1 MKNAI
6 GMYFLD
12 THIQIAQ
19 VSWHMGHS
27 TVQRTADCSWD
38 SRVLHTQRTEIAR
51 EIEAVVKREG
61 FNSNCPVIVGLPGD
75 WVSYVPVET
84 DAIPPQD
91 LMRFLQFE
99 LEDDVPIPFENFQI
113 DMLGTHRTDKKLQ
126 GLAVVCDSYKTDAL
140 CQLLDL
146 AGLNVQSMCPELA
159 GLDGLVGSSSHHK
172 DVTWALHLHVE
183 NMRCLLTLSKKG
195 IIAMGR
201 SLRCSTEPEESL
213 THELTLILREVF
225 TGSLHGVGADDLS
238 IMVSVPQRFKS
249 TVVAVFGS
257 MGHGAVEVFET
268 EGLEASGKP
277 SGVAEQLAST
287 YLRCGSMPNFLASQ
301 LTQKQLKKEMRFA
314 GVLMTLLVT
323 LLLLMWGAGAYL
335 KIKNLQQEQTKLT
348 RQIEAVFS
356 EHLPDVKKIVQ
367 PVTQMSNY
375 LDTFRKESEILIQA
389 IKKRASPLQVLE
401 SVSGSVKTKRDISIK
416 SLDIEA
422 ANVRLEGTAP
432 SYQSVEALAD
442 DFRRVPNFI
451 NVELGDVS
459 TNQADGQVRF
469 IMSIA
474 RGVTP

>member
-19 VSWHMGHS
+19 VSWHMGHA
-27 TVQRTADCSWD
+27 TVQRTTNCAWNSK
-38 SRVLHTQRTEIAR
+38 VLHTQRTEIAR
-51 EIEAVVKREG
+51 EIEAAVNREG
-61 FNSNCPVIVGLPGD
+61 FNSSCPVIVGLPGD

-91 LMRFLQFE
+91 LIHFLQFE

-113 DMLGTHRTDKKLQ
+113 DMLGTHRTEKKLQ

-140 CQLLDL
+140 CQLLDM
-146 AGLNVQSMCPELA
+146 AGLNVQSMCPDLA
-159 GLDGLVGSSSHHK
+159 GLDGLVASSSHHK
-172 DVTWALHLHVE
+172 DVTWVLHLHLE

-195 IIAMGR
+195 ILAMGR
-201 SLRCSTEPEESL
+201 SLRCSTEPEASL
-213 THELTLILREVF
+213 THELTLILREIF

-238 IMVSVPQRFKS
+238 IMVSVPQRFES

-257 MGHGAVEVFET
+257 MGHGAVDVFET
-268 EGLEASGKP
+268 DGLEESGKP
-277 SGVAEQLAST
+277 SCMAEQLAST
-287 YLRCGSMPNFLASQ
+287 YLRGDAMPNFLASQ
-301 LTQKQLKKEMRFA
+301 LTHEQLKKEMRFA

-335 KIKNLQQEQTKLT
+335 NIKHLRQEQTQLT

-375 LDTFRKESEILIQA
+375 LDRFRKESEMLILA
-389 IKKRASPLQVLE
+389 TKKRALPLQVLG
-401 SVSGSVKTKRDISIK
+401 SVSGSVKTKRDVSIM
-416 SLDIEA
+416 SLNIEA
-422 ANVRLEGTAP
+422 AGVRIEGTAP
-432 SYQSVEALAD
+432 SYQSVESLAD
-442 DFRRVPNFI
+442 DFRRVPNFV

-459 TNQADGQVRF
+459 TKQADGQVQF
-469 IMSIA
+469 VMSIA
-474 RGVTP
+474 RGVMQ